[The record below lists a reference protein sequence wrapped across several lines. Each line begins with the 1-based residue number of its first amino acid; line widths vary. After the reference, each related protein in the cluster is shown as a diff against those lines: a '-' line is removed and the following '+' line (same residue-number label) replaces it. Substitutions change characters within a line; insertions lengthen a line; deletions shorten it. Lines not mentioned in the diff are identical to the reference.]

1 VWKIPQDAAH
11 LGRVAV
17 VFVCALI
24 AFLLLRQALVPAEFG
39 RYGHYRAGALDDN
52 RQRPLR
58 HAGHEACTPCHE
70 AVVTLKGQGK
80 HAGVACEACHGPL
93 FQHVEGMGDPNPT
106 RPVVAKLCRRCH
118 EADAAKPKK
127 FPQVVL
133 AEHSGGAACNSC
145 HQPHKPNL

>member
-1 VWKIPQDAAH
+1 MWKIPHDAAL

-39 RYGHYRAGALDDN
+39 KYGHYRAGALDEN

-58 HAGHEACTPCHE
+58 YAGQQSCVVCHE
-70 AVVTLKGQGK
+70 PVATLRGQGK
-80 HAGVACEACHGPL
+80 HAGVACEACHGPA
-93 FQHVEGMGDPNPT
+93 FRHAEAMGDEKPA
-106 RPVVAKLCRRCH
+106 RPDVTKLCRRCH

-133 AEHSGGAACNSC
+133 AEHGGGEACNGC

>member
-1 VWKIPQDAAH
+1 VWKIPHDAAL

-39 RYGHYRAGALDDN
+39 KYGHYRAGALDEN

-58 HAGHEACTPCHE
+58 YAGQQSCVVCHE
-70 AVVTLKGQGK
+70 PVATLRGQGK
-80 HAGVACEACHGPL
+80 HAGVACEACHGPA
-93 FQHVEGMGDPNPT
+93 FRHAEAMGDEKPA
-106 RPVVAKLCRRCH
+106 RPDVTALCRRCH

-133 AEHSGGAACNSC
+133 AEHRGGEACNAC